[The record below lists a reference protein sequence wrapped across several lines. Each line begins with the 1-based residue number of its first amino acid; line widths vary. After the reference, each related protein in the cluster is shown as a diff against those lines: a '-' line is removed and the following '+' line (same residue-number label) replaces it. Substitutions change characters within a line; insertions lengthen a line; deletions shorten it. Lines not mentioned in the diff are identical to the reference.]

1 MAKDM
6 IGSVI
11 GKVIDGVLNSSVIKN
26 VKKYVDSEDGKKTA
40 EKLKGLFTM
49 PESKK
54 PDGDKE
60 EEIVEDDTV

>member
-40 EKLKGLFTM
+40 EKLKDLFTM
-49 PESKK
+49 PE
-54 PDGDKE
+54 DTDDKE
-60 EEIVEDDTV
+60 S